1 MTTGALD
8 QGLIE
13 FLILLMSRS
22 MDPIVFANSTMALAT
37 SSIFWSVV
45 LFGLSADLAKD
56 SADELLNGVLPPY
69 ADTMHILL
77 AGYYCLQVGGAC
89 GVLPLS
95 SGFLRNVPCAGFA
108 L

>member
-56 SADELLNGVLPPY
+56 SADELLNGVLLLMLIRCIY
-69 ADTMHILL
+69 YWSAIIVSKLAELAACCRFLL
-77 AGYYCLQVGGAC
+77 A
-89 GVLPLS
+89 
-95 SGFLRNVPCAGFA
+95 F
-108 L
+108 

>member
-1 MTTGALD
+1 MPWSFAD

-13 FLILLMSRS
+13 FLILFMSPS

-56 SADELLNGVLPPY
+56 SADELLNGVLLLMLIRCIY
-69 ADTMHILL
+69 YWSAIIVSKLAELAACCRFLL
-77 AGYYCLQVGGAC
+77 A
-89 GVLPLS
+89 
-95 SGFLRNVPCAGFA
+95 F
-108 L
+108 